1 MYPAG
6 RECGAFRQCCGRKR
20 VHARVFTLCNSTR
33 IAVLNSASL
42 QQHWN
47 ALLNDIGI
55 ALIQVVKPLR
65 SRPACR
71 VLFAFLAE
79 KHAGR
84 RSEHTR
90 HDGRLRQQQRRSR
103 IHPGVSPRYFG
114 PQRLGSVQLP
124 RGTGFTL
131 PTRTSGPPAARGLG
145 RSHRRHLRRHDLAS
159 GGATDPRGA
168 RCMNSSRTPQVGRR
182 GRRRQLQLGRHM
194 ASDKCEPPHPSA
206 DCNCGAVRGGG
217 QAHRPENRSRAQPCV
232 GNPTRAKRLAR
243 LRAICSPPAMT
254 RGRR

>member
-1 MYPAG
+1 MLQGEARWRRTQTSPHAQYGRGGGKIGRGLYPAG
-6 RECGAFRQCCGRKR
+6 RECGTFRQCCGRKR

-114 PQRLGSVQLP
+114 PQRLGSVQVP
-124 RGTGFTL
+124 RGTGS
-131 PTRTSGPPAARGLG
+131 RCPPAQA
-145 RSHRRHLRRHDLAS
+145 D
-159 GGATDPRGA
+159 
-168 RCMNSSRTPQVGRR
+168 
-182 GRRRQLQLGRHM
+182 RRQLE
-194 ASDKCEPPHPSA
+194 D
-206 DCNCGAVRGGG
+206 
-217 QAHRPENRSRAQPCV
+217 
-232 GNPTRAKRLAR
+232 
-243 LRAICSPPAMT
+243 
-254 RGRR
+254 